1 MSTIQLKLTHVYKN
15 ALLFLNA
22 PRTRII
28 IKRIL
33 ISVLL
38 TGCLGFGLVYGF
50 LTSLTKDEPIRSN
63 EFIVKA
69 IEDNNIN
76 GYVYFNDHSEVG
88 RLLSGEDRM
97 LTALNDIPQQ
107 VIDATISV
115 EDKSFYS
122 HNGMDI
128 KGTLRAI
135 KQQMRNEDTQTG
147 GSTITQQL
155 SRRVFLSLD
164 QTYERKAAEI
174 LLAFRMERILSKD
187 QILLAY
193 LTKIYFGKG
202 SDGNNLYGIKSA
214 AKGIFNVDDLH
225 KLNIAQAAYLAGLP
239 QQPKSFSAFD
249 GQGKLNPVALEAALK
264 RQKLVLQKM
273 LGQEKITQ
281 EQYKHAIEYD
291 LKGSL
296 AKTKAKKYST
306 HPYLMTEVER
316 RATELLLKLEH
327 PNIKKTDK
335 DYQKWWE
342 DARNNLINKGYK
354 ITTTI
359 NPIIY
364 AEMNKININKDN
376 YTSNDPVKGVEQ
388 VGAIMIDNRTGAILG
403 MIEGRD
409 FKEEQLNHATQM
421 VRQPGSA
428 MKPIAAYLPALEA
441 GLIQPA
447 SIIDDVPIVLAD
459 SGGKAHIPEN
469 WDGKFHGLITAREA
483 LKWSYNIPALK
494 LFNDKVGIKN
504 AWAFA
509 KNVGITTITAQDAQA
524 KTGVIG
530 GLTYGVSVEELT
542 NAYTSIGNQGIY
554 NDSYLI
560 SKIENAMGE
569 VIYEHHPE
577 PKPKFSKQTA
587 YLMTDMMKSV
597 VNSGTAAD
605 MKQYFQHYNQAP
617 FVGKT
622 GSTQEDADAWFIGYT
637 PDVTVGVW
645 AGYDQSKYK
654 LTTTHCSVTAGCGTT
669 RAKKI
674 WAHIMDA
681 SLDKQQK
688 LFPTKEF
695 IVPEEI
701 VTKTVSRFSGKLP
714 SAEIQARN
722 DVVTDLFNLK
732 YIPSEIDDVAGMT
745 KFITFN
751 GKNYRANP
759 ATPPDMV
766 GEQFMVRREK
776 PISDIMNEIQKG
788 LKLVPAEQRKPISH
802 YIPLDAA
809 LDGPV
814 ETDPRTDDGNRPS
827 KPNGLNLQSTN
838 ESVILSFALNN
849 EQDVVGYRLYGS
861 DDGVTFSL
869 IQGKPVSA
877 QAEAQFTVTGAQRN
891 YYTYVFTA
899 VDVVGNESEMSDIK
913 FNEKKSIE
921 DWFSEFF
928 NKKQNNRN
936 GR

>member
-1 MSTIQLKLTHVYKN
+1 MSTNQLKLIRAYKN
-15 ALLFLNA
+15 TLHFLNN
-22 PRTRII
+22 PRTVII

-38 TGCLGFGLVYGF
+38 VGCLGLGLLYGF
-50 LTSLTKDEPIRSN
+50 VTSLTKAEPIRSN
-63 EFIVKA
+63 ADIVKA
-69 IEDNNIN
+69 IADNNIN
-76 GYVYFNDHSEVG
+76 GYVYFNDHSVVG
-88 RLLSGEDRM
+88 QLASGEDRM

-107 VIDATISV
+107 VIDATISI

-122 HNGMDI
+122 HNGIDI
-128 KGTLRAI
+128 KATLRAVT
-135 KQQMRNEDTQTG
+135 QQMRNNNTQTG

-174 LLAFRMERILSKD
+174 LLAFRMEKILSKD
-187 QILLAY
+187 QIMLAY
-193 LTKIYFGKG
+193 LTKIYYGKG

-239 QQPKSFSAFD
+239 QQPISYSAFD
-249 GQGKLNPVALEAALK
+249 GQGKLNPAGLEAAIK

-273 LGQEKITQ
+273 QEQKKITQ
-281 EQYKHAIEYD
+281 EQYKFAIAYD

-296 AKTKAKKYST
+296 AKTKAKTYSAY
-306 HPYLMTEVER
+306 PYLMTEVER
-316 RATELLLKLEH
+316 RATDLLLNVDH
-327 PNIKKTDK
+327 PNLKKTDK
-335 DYQKWWE
+335 DYQKWWDE
-342 DARNNLINKGYK
+342 TRNNLINKGYK

-359 NPIIY
+359 DPIIY
-364 AEMNKININKDN
+364 AEMNKINSNKDN
-376 YTSNDPVKGVEQ
+376 FTSNDPQKGVEQ

-409 FKEEQLNHATQM
+409 YKQEQLNHATQM

-483 LKWSYNIPALK
+483 LQWSYNIPALK
-494 LFNDKVGIKN
+494 LFNDKVGIQN
-504 AWAFA
+504 AWTFA
-509 KNVGITTITAQDAQA
+509 KNVGITTITAQDSQA

-560 SKIENAMGE
+560 AKIENAMGD
-569 VIYEHHPE
+569 VIYEHQSA
-577 PKPKFSKQTA
+577 PKTVFSKQTA

-597 VNSGTAAD
+597 VQSGTAAD
-605 MKQYFQHYNQAP
+605 MQHYFQHYNQVP

-622 GSTQEDADAWFIGYT
+622 GSTQDDADAWFIGYT

-654 LTTTHCSVTAGCGTT
+654 LTKKNCSVTAGCGTS

-674 WAHIMDA
+674 WSLIMDA
-681 SLDKQQK
+681 ALVKQQK

-695 IVPEEI
+695 IMSEEI
-701 VTKTVSRFSGKLP
+701 VIKTVSRFTGKLP
-714 SAEIQARN
+714 TAEIQANN

-732 YIPSEIDDVAGMT
+732 YIPTETDDAAGMT
-745 KFITFN
+745 KYIAFN
-751 GKNYRANP
+751 GINYRANP
-759 ATPPDMV
+759 ATPADMV
-766 GEQFMVRREK
+766 SERFMVRREK
-776 PISDIMNEIQKG
+776 PISAIMNEIQTG

-802 YIPLDAA
+802 YIPLDSE

-814 ETDPRTDDGNRPS
+814 ETDPRIDDGLPPS
-827 KPNGLNLQSTN
+827 SPQGLVLQSTN
-838 ESVILSFALNN
+838 EAVNLSFAMNN

-861 DDGVTFSL
+861 NDGQTFSV
-869 IQGKPVSA
+869 IQGKPVSTL
-877 QAEAQFTVTGAQRN
+877 AEAQFTVTGAQRN
-891 YYTYVFTA
+891 YYIYALTA
-899 VDVVGNESEMSDIK
+899 VDVVGNESVMSDIK
-913 FNEKKSIE
+913 FNEKKSIN
-921 DWFSEFF
+921 DWFSQYFGK
-928 NKKQNNRN
+928 N
-936 GR
+936 